1 MCFDGGSL
9 SSARPVGPARPA
21 GCVVSSA
28 RATRRGRAC
37 LTLLFT
43 FVLLVSVAHAHQD
56 DRDEAI
62 AELVGKPITS
72 VRIERDG
79 EEVDE
84 PQVRALVLTA
94 PGQPLALDAVR
105 QSLFHLVHLGRF
117 EDVRIAAEPDG
128 RGVRLTYVLVPIR
141 AITTLRFAG
150 TLGLPERTLQSAIV
164 DRLGSSPPAGRMA
177 EAVAALRAAYA
188 DHGFLR
194 PSIDTAVQATRD
206 EDELV
211 LVFNIDAGVRARVGE
226 IIVEGDPLVP
236 VPQLLRDLR
245 LGRGQYVD
253 RPDVDQRI
261 DDYTAELR
269 RRRYY
274 EATISLLTS
283 QGSDQSTIDVSIQVA
298 PGPLV
303 TLRFAGDPLPGDAER
318 DLVPLEREGAADED
332 LLEDSKRRIEEYLR
346 SRGYWRAEVSYQRTR
361 RGDTL
366 DIVFTIRRGR
376 AYVTRRVTFEGGAM
390 VPEAELRPLV
400 TLPEGEPFVASE
412 VDRATRALL
421 AQYHRRGLA
430 AAEVEARVDDL
441 TPDNAAANAPGA
453 VAVRF
458 VVSEGPQTMVG
469 RVAITG
475 AHGLSEAELRKVLT
489 TKAGAP
495 LSVARAGAD
504 RDALQRL
511 YLDRG
516 FRQARVEAVFTRVP
530 TTTDIDVT
538 YRLDEGPQTLVD
550 RILVVG
556 NTRTDAETIVRE
568 VTLEPGGP
576 LGFADVAESQRR
588 LSALGLFRSVRITDA
603 GDVGRMR
610 RDVIV
615 AVEEAPATTVGYGV
629 GIEAGERLRRV
640 ADTDGG
646 VGTRLEFAGRGFF
659 EIGRRNL
666 WGKNRAVNL
675 FMRASLRPRE
685 APEDP
690 ERDGSGLAFNEYR
703 VVGTYREPRMLD
715 LGADVNVLAFGE
727 QAIRSSF
734 NFRRG
739 GIRVDV
745 SRALTR
751 RLTVIGR
758 YGFGRTELFDV
769 RVAPEDQITVDR
781 LFPQVRLSTLA
792 FSVINDTRND
802 PLDPSAGTLI
812 SMDGELSARAIGSEV
827 GFVKGFWQGFVY
839 RRMPQME
846 RTVVALGARLG
857 LAEGLARPVP
867 VTDEQGNAI
876 IGSDGTPVQEE
887 VRDVPISER
896 FFAGG
901 DTTVRGFTLDR
912 LGAPNTLDR
921 NGFPTGGNA
930 LVVLNAELRFPLWRS
945 LGGVLFTDAGNV
957 FRRAAELALD
967 EIRGSIGFGLRYRS
981 PIGPVRVDWGF
992 KLDRQTFVSGEREDR
1007 SAWHVS
1013 IGQAF

>member
-1 MCFDGGSL
+1 MV
-9 SSARPVGPARPA
+9 ARCRAPARQVHA
-21 GCVVSSA
+21 YLA
-28 RATRRGRAC
+28 F
-37 LTLLFT
+37 LLM

-56 DRDEAI
+56 DQDNTI
-62 AELVGKPITS
+62 ARLVGQPITS

-79 EEVDE
+79 EEVDD
-84 PQVRALVLTA
+84 PQVRALVLTR
-94 PGQPLALDAVR
+94 PGRPLALDAVR

-117 EDVRIAAEPDG
+117 EDIRISAQPDG

-141 AITTLRFAG
+141 AITKLRFVGA
-150 TLGLPERTLQSAIV
+150 LGLPERTLRRAIV
-164 DRLGSSPPAGRMA
+164 DRLGSSPPAGRIA
-177 EAVAALRAAYA
+177 GAVAALQAAYA
-188 DHGFLR
+188 DRGFLR
-194 PSIDTAVQATRD
+194 PSIDTAVQGMR
-206 EDELV
+206 EEGELA

-226 IIVEGDPLVP
+226 ITVEGDPLVP

-245 LGRGQYVD
+245 LARGQHFD
-253 RPDVDQRI
+253 RPEIDQRI
-261 DDYTAELR
+261 DDYVADLR

-283 QGSDQSTIDVSIQVA
+283 QGSDPSTIDVSLQVA

-303 TLRFAGDPLPGDAER
+303 TLRFAGDPLPDEAAR

-346 SRGYWRAEVSYQRTR
+346 SRGYWRAEASYQRTR
-361 RGDTL
+361 RGDAL

-376 AYVTRRVTFEGGAM
+376 AYVIRRITFEGGAT
-390 VPEAELRPLV
+390 VPEVELRPLV
-400 TLPEGEPFVASE
+400 SLPEGEPFVASE
-412 VDRATRALL
+412 VARARRALL

-430 AAEVEARVDDL
+430 GAEVDARVDDL
-441 TPDNAAANAPGA
+441 TPDGVPVSRTGD

-458 VVSEGPQTMVG
+458 LVSEGPQTMVG
-469 RVAITG
+469 RVAISG
-475 AHGLSEAELRKVLT
+475 ARGVSEAELRNVLT

-504 RDALQRL
+504 RDSLQRL

-516 FRQARVEAVFTRVP
+516 FRQARVEAVFTPVP
-530 TTTDIDVT
+530 KTTDIDVT
-538 YRLDEGPQTLVD
+538 YRIDEGRQTLVD

-556 NTRTDAETIVRE
+556 NTRTDAETILRE

-576 LGFADVAESQRR
+576 LGFAAVAESQRR

-603 GDVGRMR
+603 GDVGRAR

-615 AVEEAPATTVGYGV
+615 AVDEAPATTLGYGV

-640 ADTDGG
+640 GDTDGG
-646 VGTRLEFAGRGFF
+646 VGTRLELAGRGFF

-685 APEDP
+685 APDDP
-690 ERDGSGLAFNEYR
+690 DRDGRGLAFNEYR
-703 VVGTYREPRMLD
+703 VVGTYREPRMFD

-745 SRALTR
+745 ARALTR

-781 LFPQVRLSTLA
+781 LFPQVQLSTLS

-802 PLDPSAGTLI
+802 PLDPTAGALI
-812 SMDGELSARAIGSEV
+812 SMDGEVSARSLGSEV
-827 GFVKGFWQGFVY
+827 GYVKGFWQGFVY
-839 RRMPQME
+839 RRVPQMA
-846 RTVVALGARLG
+846 RAVLALGARVG
-857 LAEGLARPVP
+857 LADGLPRPVP
-867 VTDEQGNAI
+867 VTDEQGNTI
-876 IGSDGTPVQEE
+876 IDPGGNPVEEE

-945 LGGVLFTDAGNV
+945 LGAVLFTDAGNV
-957 FRRAAELALD
+957 FRQATELALD
-967 EIRGSIGFGLRYRS
+967 EIRGSVGFGLRYRS

-992 KLDRQTFVSGEREDR
+992 KLDRHTFVSGEREDR